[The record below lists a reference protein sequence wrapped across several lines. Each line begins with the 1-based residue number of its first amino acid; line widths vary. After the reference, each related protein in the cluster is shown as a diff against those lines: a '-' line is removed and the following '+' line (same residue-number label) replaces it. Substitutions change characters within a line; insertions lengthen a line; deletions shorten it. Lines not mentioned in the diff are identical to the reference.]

1 MLGLSAPFLI
11 ANLFSLFIALPIHE
25 FAHAFAANAFG
36 DDTPRAHG
44 RLTLNPFAHLDIMGS
59 LMMVMAGFG
68 WAKPV
73 PVNPYVLGRRSPAAL
88 MWVSLAGPF
97 SNFLLALL
105 AALPLRFNLIPY
117 TQSGEVLPSLYTL
130 VTFFIWTNL
139 ALALFNLLPISPLDG
154 DKISDY
160 FAPPPLARILN
171 VIRPYG
177 SFILLALVFVLPR
190 LGLDFF
196 GAVLQPAIATLWYLI
211 VGG

>member
-11 ANLFSLFIALPIHE
+11 ANLFSLFIALPVHE